1 MTVLPDSTASPLARA
16 GSADATSAVS
26 WGAILAGAAAAA
38 ALSLI
43 LLVLGAGLGLTAASP
58 WGGSAPAER
67 IGVVAIVWLALT
79 AALASG
85 LGGYIA
91 GRLRTRWFDAHADE
105 VHFRDTAHGLVAW
118 SVATIVTA
126 AVLTSSIA
134 GVLDRGTRAA
144 GAIAGPVAGMATGM
158 AANAGTRAGP
168 SGGDPMSYFT
178 DSLFRRDAGAPP
190 PTSTDAPPTAEVGR
204 IVANGVRAGAL
215 PPDDARYA
223 GQLVAQ
229 RTGLS
234 QADAEKRVNDTF
246 AKAKAAADD
255 ATNRAKDAAEVAR
268 STAAHA
274 SFWIFFSLLIGAF
287 SASFF
292 AMLGGRQRDL

>member
-1 MTVLPDSTASPLARA
+1 MTVLPDSTASPLTRV
-16 GSADATSAVS
+16 GPVDATSAVS
-26 WGAILAGAAAAA
+26 WGAILAGAASAA

-58 WGGSAPAER
+58 WGGGAPTER
-67 IGVVAIVWLALT
+67 IGVVAIVWLSLT

-85 LGGYIA
+85 LGGYVA
-91 GRLRTRWFDAHADE
+91 GRLRSRWLDAHPDE

-134 GVLDRGTRAA
+134 GVLDRGARAA
-144 GAIAGPVAGMATGM
+144 GAIAGPAGMAMGM
-158 AANAGTRAGP
+158 AANNGGRSGAT
-168 SGGDPMSYFT
+168 GGDPMGYFA
-178 DSLFRRDAGAPP
+178 DSLFRRDATAPA
-190 PTSTDAPPTAEVGR
+190 PTSTDAPPTAEVVR
-204 IVANGVRAGAL
+204 ILANGVRAGAL

-229 RTGLS
+229 RTGLA

-255 ATNRAKDAAEVAR
+255 AANRAKDAAETAR

-274 SFWIFFSLLIGAF
+274 SFWIFLSLLVGAF
-287 SASFF
+287 SASLF
-292 AMLGGRQRDL
+292 AMLGGRQRDV